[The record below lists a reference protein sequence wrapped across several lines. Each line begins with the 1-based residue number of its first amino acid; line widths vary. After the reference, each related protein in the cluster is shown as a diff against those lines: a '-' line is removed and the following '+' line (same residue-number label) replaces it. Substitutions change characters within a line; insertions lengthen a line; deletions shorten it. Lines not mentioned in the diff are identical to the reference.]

1 MEDSLSLYGGFRHY
15 LTSDIITLR
24 SLAAKIFYTLHNNA
38 FVSDT
43 VLIIVV
49 YKQGIKFILTG
60 EGQHSLV
67 CWVSP
72 DQVG

>member
-60 EGQHSLV
+60 EGQHSLI
-67 CWVSP
+67 C
-72 DQVG
+72 